1 MSEMVK
7 DLGSD
12 LRNVYLMTRFEL
24 LKQVKRR
31 RILMMVIL
39 AILLPLIF
47 YVIPPAFDIDYPDH
61 ALSFASQNLGF
72 ITLLI
77 IISGAIFAGDAITS
91 EFEKKTGLL
100 LFPSPQRGT
109 TIFVGKYIAATLAV
123 FLVVSLYYLITILE
137 MAQIYGG
144 DSVTV
149 AMGKSYLLALI
160 YSAAVVSIIYF
171 LSAIFRKSI
180 TSSILGFFLLM
191 MILPII
197 TMVLTLADVEP
208 WWSVTSSANL
218 ITDVLGTG
226 SGGGFGPGQGP
237 DEGPDMEIYAPDF
250 YTGTSVMVVHAIIFF
265 VTAVLFAERRRME

>member
-1 MSEMVK
+1 MSELVK

-12 LRNVYLMTRFEL
+12 LRNVYLMARFEL

-47 YVIPPAFDIDYPDH
+47 YVVPPAFDIDYPDH
-61 ALSFASQNLGF
+61 ALSFASLNLGF

-180 TSSILGFFLLM
+180 TSSILGFFFLM

-197 TMVLTLADVEP
+197 TMVLMLVDVDP
-208 WWSVTSSANL
+208 WWSVTFQADL
-218 ITDVLGTG
+218 ISDVLGTG
-226 SGGGFGPGQGP
+226 SSGSFRAGDGPG
-237 DEGPDMEIYAPDF
+237 EGMDIGSFAPDF
-250 YTGTSVMVVHAIIFF
+250 YTGTYVMVAHAIIFF
-265 VTAVLFAERRRME
+265 ITAVIFAERRRME

>member
-1 MSEMVK
+1 MSEFVK

-39 AILLPLIF
+39 AVLLPLIF

-61 ALSFASQNLGF
+61 ALSFGSQNLGF

-197 TMVLTLADVEP
+197 TMVLTLADVDP

-226 SGGGFGPGQGP
+226 SGGGFGPGQDPG
-237 DEGPDMEIYAPDF
+237 EGPDMEFYAPDF
-250 YTGTSVMVVHAIIFF
+250 YTGTYVMVAHAIIFF
-265 VTAVLFAERRRME
+265 ITAVIFAERRRME

>member
-1 MSEMVK
+1 MSEFLK

-12 LRNVYLMTRFEL
+12 LRHIYLVFRFET
-24 LKQVKRR
+24 LKQIRR
-31 RILMMVIL
+31 RRMLMMVIL

-47 YVIPPAFDIDYPDH
+47 YVVPPAFDIDYPDH
-61 ALSFASQNLGF
+61 ALTYASQNLGF
-72 ITLLI
+72 VTLLI

-100 LFPSPQRGT
+100 LFPSPQRGSS
-109 TIFVGKYIAATLAV
+109 IFVGKYIAATLAV
-123 FLVVSLYYLITILE
+123 FLVVSLYYLITMLE
-137 MAQIYGG
+137 MAQIYGA
-144 DSVTV
+144 DNVTV
-149 AMGKSYLLALI
+149 AIGKSYLLALI

-171 LSAIFRKSI
+171 MSAIFSKSI

-197 TMVLTLADVEP
+197 TMVLMLAGVDP

-226 SGGGFGPGQGP
+226 EGIGFGPGQDG
-237 DEGPDMEIYAPDF
+237 DEGMDMGSYPPDF
-250 YTGTSVMVVHAIIFF
+250 YTGTSVMVAHAIIFF
-265 VTAVLFAERRRME
+265 VAAVLFAVRRRME